1 MFYRS
6 SKGLPPVPRNF
17 SETPLGKASYGRF
30 VGREYSPYSEQ
41 ERELRDLNAQIS
53 GITTA
58 LRVQKNEGGDGFST
72 RIKLMKEHQT
82 MLNYRGA
89 ISQSIKTLNNLTK
102 MRQQIDKQNL
112 PVEERLER
120 QEAIDIRKMRLS
132 QSVLGAYKKSARGA
146 N

>member
-1 MFYRS
+1 
-6 SKGLPPVPRNF
+6 
-17 SETPLGKASYGRF
+17 
-30 VGREYSPYSEQ
+30 
-41 ERELRDLNAQIS
+41 
-53 GITTA
+53 
-58 LRVQKNEGGDGFST
+58 
-72 RIKLMKEHQT
+72 

-132 QSVLGAYKKSARGA
+132 QSALGAYKKSARGA